1 MTEFELIEGKPRI
14 FAISQNSDLLTQ
26 IQEYV
31 DNYDYDFVGSSSK
44 QEDIFRKIE
53 ELSVNLIFLD
63 SETENIDLIELT
75 TDLEV
80 YNIPIIIIIG
90 DLFNETIDTLL
101 MSNPFGY
108 LIKPLDEEEL
118 QRAMAVALRKHE
130 QNIQN
135 IMEAQSKLQEKS
147 NELLIEKSDSS
158 FLLILCVAL
167 IIIAVLS
174 RNATW
179 LQWVLLIPTGAML
192 INSFVSLKKQKK
204 PEPIDEN
211 NLPFVSIFIPAHNE
225 EFTIE
230 DTVRSVCQLDYHSLP
245 EEEGQEGK
253 PQYEL
258 IVVNDGSTDRTGEI
272 LSQLKEE
279 YPQVKIVTRHPPRS
293 GKGKGFV
300 LNDALTL
307 SQGEIVGVFDA
318 DTQIKPDYL
327 KTVIPYLVGD
337 IDGVQTRV
345 KMFNKNE
352 NFLARMQHV
361 EFTTFGNTLI
371 AKDNL
376 DHTGFLGGNG
386 QFVKK
391 QAIIES
397 GRWDGFAVTED
408 LNLAIKIIL
417 NGGKISYCGDCA
429 VYQEAVTDWRSFFKQ
444 RTRWA
449 IGNFETLFVYFPLII
464 RSKISLLKKFNVLE
478 HISFYS
484 FNLLIFFG
492 FIITILNA
500 ISWFFFHN
508 VTLIRMEAPLIV
520 GILSAVAFF
529 PGLVFALM
537 RDKLGILEMI
547 KDMVKYYLYCFHL
560 IPLFF
565 LTMYTMMSRKERK
578 WSKTVHKGGKE
589 T

>member
-1 MTEFELIEGKPRI
+1 MTEFELIEGQPRI
-14 FAISQNSDLLTQ
+14 FAISSNKELLSE

-31 DNYDYDFVGSSSK
+31 ENYDYDFVGSASK
-44 QEDIFRKIE
+44 KENIFRKVD
-53 ELSVNLIFLD
+53 ELSANLILLD
-63 SETENIDLIELT
+63 SEIENIDLIELT
-75 TDLEV
+75 NDLEI

-101 MSNPFGY
+101 MSNPYGY
-108 LIKPLDEEEL
+108 LIKPLDEDEL

-135 IMEAQSKLQEKS
+135 VKEAKSKIKEK
-147 NELLIEKSDSS
+147 NVELLIEKSDSS
-158 FLLILCVAL
+158 LLLILCVAL

-179 LQWVLLIPTGAML
+179 LQWVLLIPTLAIL
-192 INSFVSLKKQKK
+192 INSIFSIKKQKEVT
-204 PEPIDEN
+204 PYET
-211 NLPFVSIFIPAHNE
+211 LPFVSIFIPAHNE
-225 EFTIE
+225 EYTIE
-230 DTVRSVCQLDYHSLP
+230 KTVRSVCETQYHI
-245 EEEGQEGK
+245 EDE
-253 PQYEL
+253 PQYEI
-258 IVVNDGSTDRTGEI
+258 IVVNDGSTDSTGDI
-272 LSQLKEE
+272 LANLKNE
-279 YPQVKIVTRHPPRS
+279 YPQLKIVTRHPPRS

-307 SQGEIVGVFDA
+307 SRGEIIGVFDA
-318 DTQIKPDYL
+318 DTNIKPDYIM
-327 KTVIPYLVGD
+327 TVIQYLNGEV
-337 IDGVQTRV
+337 DGVQSRV
-345 KMFNKNE
+345 KMFNKDE

-361 EFTTFGNTLI
+361 EFASFGNTLV

-376 DHTGFLGGNG
+376 SFTGFLGGNG

-391 QAIIES
+391 QAIIDC

-417 NGGKISYCGDCA
+417 NGGKIRYCGECA
-429 VYQEAVTDWRSFFKQ
+429 VYQEAITDWKSFFRQ
-444 RTRWA
+444 RVRWA
-449 IGNFETLFVYFPLII
+449 IGNFETLFVYLPQIL
-464 RSKISLLKKFNVLE
+464 RSKIKFTKKFNVIE

-492 FIITILNA
+492 FVITILNA

-520 GILSAVAFF
+520 GILSAIAFF
-529 PGLVFALM
+529 PGIIIALL
-537 RDKLGILEMI
+537 RDQPTAGEFI
-547 KDMVKYYLYCFHL
+547 KDIVKYYVYCFHL

-565 LTMYTMMSRKERK
+565 LTMYSMMTRKERK
-578 WSKTVHKGGKE
+578 WAKTVHKGDNQK
-589 T
+589 

>member
-1 MTEFELIEGKPRI
+1 MTEYQLIEGKPKI
-14 FAISQNSDLLTQ
+14 FAISSNKDLTLQ

-31 DNYDYDFVGSSSK
+31 ENYDYEFVGYASNK
-44 QEDIFRKIE
+44 EDIFRKVD

-63 SETENIDLIELT
+63 SDIENIDLIELSN
-75 TDLEV
+75 DLELFNV
-80 YNIPIIIIIG
+80 PIIIIVG
-90 DLFNETIDTLL
+90 DFYNETVDKLL
-101 MSNPFGY
+101 MSNPYGY
-108 LIKPLDEEEL
+108 LLAPIDEDEL

-135 IMEAQSKLQEKS
+135 VKEAESKVKEKS
-147 NELLIEKSDSS
+147 VELLIEKSDSS
-158 FLLILCVAL
+158 LLLILCVSL

-179 LQWVLLIPTGAML
+179 LQWVLLIPTVAML
-192 INSFVSLKKQKK
+192 INSLFSLKKQKK
-204 PEPIDEN
+204 VVPYET
-211 NLPFVSIFIPAHNE
+211 LPFVSIFIPAHNE
-225 EFTIE
+225 EYTIE
-230 DTVRSVCQLDYHSLP
+230 QTVRSVCGLDYHD
-245 EEEGQEGK
+245 EEGE
-253 PQYEL
+253 PLYEL
-258 IVVNDGSTDRTGEI
+258 IVVNDGSTDNTGEI
-272 LSQLKEE
+272 LASLKKEL
-279 YPQVKIVTRHPPRS
+279 PQIKIVTRHPPRS

-307 SQGEIVGVFDA
+307 SRGEIIGVFDA
-318 DTQIKPDYL
+318 DTQIKPEYL
-327 KTVIPYLVGD
+327 KTTVNYLNGD
-337 IDGVQTRV
+337 VDGVQTRV

-361 EFTTFGNTLI
+361 EFSTFGNTLI
-371 AKDNL
+371 AKDNI

-391 QAIIES
+391 QAIVDC

-417 NGGKISYCGDCA
+417 NGGKIRYCGDVA
-429 VYQEAVTDWRSFFKQ
+429 VYQEAVTNWRAFFRQ

-449 IGNFETLFVYFPLII
+449 IGNFETLFVYLPQIV
-464 RSKISLLKKFNVLE
+464 RSKISLRKKFNVIE

-508 VTLIRMEAPLIV
+508 VTLIRMEAPFFV
-520 GILSAVAFF
+520 GILSAIAFF
-529 PGLVFALM
+529 PGMIFALL
-537 RDKLGILEMI
+537 RDKLGSAEFI
-547 KDMVKYYLYCFHL
+547 KDLVKYYIYCFHL

-565 LTMYTMMSRKERK
+565 LTMHTMMIRKERK
-578 WSKTVHKGGKE
+578 WAKTVHKGGE
-589 T
+589 TK

>member
-1 MTEFELIEGKPRI
+1 MTEFELIEGQPRI
-14 FAISQNSDLLTQ
+14 FAISSNKELLSE

-31 DNYDYDFVGSSSK
+31 ENYDYDFVGSASK
-44 QEDIFRKIE
+44 KENIFRKVD
-53 ELSVNLIFLD
+53 ELSANLILLD
-63 SETENIDLIELT
+63 SEIENIDLIELT
-75 TDLEV
+75 NDLEI

-101 MSNPFGY
+101 MSNPYGY
-108 LIKPLDEEEL
+108 LIKPLDEDEL

-135 IMEAQSKLQEKS
+135 VKEAKSKIKEK
-147 NELLIEKSDSS
+147 NVELLIEKSDSS
-158 FLLILCVAL
+158 LLLILCVAL

-179 LQWVLLIPTGAML
+179 LQWVLLIPTLAIL
-192 INSFVSLKKQKK
+192 INSIFSIKKQKEVT
-204 PEPIDEN
+204 PYET
-211 NLPFVSIFIPAHNE
+211 LPFVSIFIPAHNE
-225 EFTIE
+225 EYTIE
-230 DTVRSVCQLDYHSLP
+230 KTVRSVCETQYHI
-245 EEEGQEGK
+245 EDE
-253 PQYEL
+253 PQYEI
-258 IVVNDGSTDRTGEI
+258 IVVNDGSTDSTGDI
-272 LSQLKEE
+272 LANLKNE
-279 YPQVKIVTRHPPRS
+279 YPQLKIVTRHPPRS

-307 SQGEIVGVFDA
+307 SRGEIIGVFDA
-318 DTQIKPDYL
+318 DTNIKPDYIM
-327 KTVIPYLVGD
+327 TVIQYLNGD
-337 IDGVQTRV
+337 VDGVQSRV
-345 KMFNKNE
+345 KMFNKDE

-361 EFTTFGNTLI
+361 EFASFGNTLV

-376 DHTGFLGGNG
+376 SFTGFLGGNG

-391 QAIIES
+391 QAIIDC

-417 NGGKISYCGDCA
+417 NGGKIRYCGECA
-429 VYQEAVTDWRSFFKQ
+429 VYQEAITDWKAFFRQ
-444 RTRWA
+444 RVRWA
-449 IGNFETLFVYFPLII
+449 IGNFETLFVYLPQIL
-464 RSKISLLKKFNVLE
+464 RSKIKFTKKFNVIE

-492 FIITILNA
+492 FVITILNA

-520 GILSAVAFF
+520 GILSAIAFF
-529 PGLVFALM
+529 PGIIIALL
-537 RDKLGILEMI
+537 RDQPTAGEFI
-547 KDMVKYYLYCFHL
+547 KDIVKYYVYCFHL

-565 LTMYTMMSRKERK
+565 LTMYSMMTRKERK
-578 WSKTVHKGGKE
+578 WAKTVHKGDNQ
-589 T
+589 

>member
-1 MTEFELIEGKPRI
+1 MTEYQLIDGKPKI
-14 FAISQNSDLLTQ
+14 FTISSNKDLINE

-31 DNYDYDFVGSSSK
+31 ENYNYDFVGSSTNK
-44 QEDIFRKIE
+44 EDLFRKLD

-63 SETENIDLIELT
+63 SDIENMDLIDLSN
-75 TDLEV
+75 DLELFNV
-80 YNIPIIIIIG
+80 PIIIIVG
-90 DLFNETIDTLL
+90 DFYNETVDNLL
-101 MSNPFGY
+101 MSNPYGY
-108 LIKPLDEEEL
+108 LLAPLDEDEL

-135 IMEAQSKLQEKS
+135 VKEAESKVKEKS
-147 NELLIEKSDSS
+147 VELLIEKSDSS
-158 FLLILCVAL
+158 LLLILCVSL

-179 LQWVLLIPTGAML
+179 LQWVLLIPTAAML
-192 INSFVSLKKQKK
+192 INTVFSLKKQKK
-204 PEPIDEN
+204 VVPYET
-211 NLPFVSIFIPAHNE
+211 LPFVSIFIPAHNE
-225 EFTIE
+225 ENTIE
-230 DTVRSVCQLDYHSLP
+230 QTVRSVCGLDYHN
-245 EEEGQEGK
+245 EEGE
-253 PQYEL
+253 PLYEL
-258 IVVNDGSTDRTGEI
+258 IVVNDGSTDNTGEI
-272 LSQLKEE
+272 LANLKKEL
-279 YPQVKIVTRHPPRS
+279 PQIKIVTRHPPRS

-307 SQGEIVGVFDA
+307 SRGEIIGVFDA
-318 DTQIKPDYL
+318 DTQIKPEYL
-327 KTVIPYLVGD
+327 KTTVNYLNED

-361 EFTTFGNTLI
+361 EFSTFGNTLI

-376 DHTGFLGGNG
+376 DYTGFLGGNG

-391 QAIIES
+391 QAIIDC

-417 NGGKISYCGDCA
+417 NGGKIRYCGNVA
-429 VYQEAVTDWRSFFKQ
+429 VYQEAVTNWKAFFRQ

-449 IGNFETLFVYFPLII
+449 IGNFETLFIYLPEIL
-464 RSKISLLKKFNVLE
+464 RSKISIRKKFNVIE
-478 HISFYS
+478 HVSFYS

-492 FIITILNA
+492 FIVTILNA

-508 VTLIRMEAPLIV
+508 VTLIRMEAPFFV

-529 PGLVFALM
+529 PGMIFALL
-537 RDKLGILEMI
+537 RDKLKPAEFI
-547 KDMVKYYLYCFHL
+547 KDLVKYYIYCFHL

-565 LTMYTMMSRKERK
+565 ITMYTMMTRKERK
-578 WSKTVHKGGKE
+578 WVKTVHKGSE
-589 T
+589 TK

>member
-1 MTEFELIEGKPRI
+1 MTEYQLIEGKPKI
-14 FAISQNSDLLTQ
+14 FAISSNKDLTLQ

-31 DNYDYDFVGSSSK
+31 ENYDYEFVGYASNK
-44 QEDIFRKIE
+44 EDIFRKVD

-63 SETENIDLIELT
+63 SDIENIGLIELSN
-75 TDLEV
+75 DLELFNV
-80 YNIPIIIIIG
+80 PIIIIVG
-90 DLFNETIDTLL
+90 DFYNETVDKLL
-101 MSNPFGY
+101 MSNPYGY
-108 LIKPLDEEEL
+108 LLAPIDEDEL

-135 IMEAQSKLQEKS
+135 VKEAESKVKEKS
-147 NELLIEKSDSS
+147 VELLIEKSDSS
-158 FLLILCVAL
+158 LLLILCVSL

-179 LQWVLLIPTGAML
+179 LQWVLLIPTIAML
-192 INSFVSLKKQKK
+192 INSLFSLKKQKK
-204 PEPIDEN
+204 VVPYET
-211 NLPFVSIFIPAHNE
+211 LPFVSIFIPAHNE
-225 EFTIE
+225 EYTIE
-230 DTVRSVCQLDYHSLP
+230 QTVRSVCGLDYHD
-245 EEEGQEGK
+245 EEGE
-253 PQYEL
+253 PLYEL
-258 IVVNDGSTDRTGEI
+258 IVVNDGSTDNTGEI
-272 LSQLKEE
+272 LASLKKEL
-279 YPQVKIVTRHPPRS
+279 PQIKIVTRHPPRS

-307 SQGEIVGVFDA
+307 SRGEIIGVFDA
-318 DTQIKPDYL
+318 DTQIKPEYL
-327 KTVIPYLVGD
+327 KTTVNYLNGD
-337 IDGVQTRV
+337 VDGVQTRV

-361 EFTTFGNTLI
+361 EFSTFGNTLI
-371 AKDNL
+371 AKDNI

-391 QAIIES
+391 QAIVDC

-417 NGGKISYCGDCA
+417 NGGKIRYCGDVA
-429 VYQEAVTDWRSFFKQ
+429 VYQEAVTNWRAFFRQ

-449 IGNFETLFVYFPLII
+449 IGNFETLFVYLPQIV
-464 RSKISLLKKFNVLE
+464 RSKISLRKKFNVIE

-508 VTLIRMEAPLIV
+508 VTLIRMEAPFFV
-520 GILSAVAFF
+520 GILSAIAFF
-529 PGLVFALM
+529 PGMIFALL
-537 RDKLGILEMI
+537 RDKLGPAEFI
-547 KDMVKYYLYCFHL
+547 KDLVKYYIYCFHL

-565 LTMYTMMSRKERK
+565 LTMHTMMTRKERK
-578 WSKTVHKGGKE
+578 WAKTVHKGGE
-589 T
+589 TK